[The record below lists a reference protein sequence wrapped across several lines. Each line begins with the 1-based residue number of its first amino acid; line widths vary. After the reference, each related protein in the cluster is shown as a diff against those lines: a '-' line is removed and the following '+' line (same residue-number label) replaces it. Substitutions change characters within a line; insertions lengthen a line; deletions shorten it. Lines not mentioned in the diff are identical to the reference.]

1 MSFLSK
7 DVGVDLGT
15 ANTLVYMKGKGIIMR
30 EPSVVAVDTKTD
42 EVRCV
47 GAEAKAVIGRT
58 PGSIVAVRPL
68 KDGVIADFDIT
79 ANMLETFLKKA
90 CGNSMF
96 SRPRVVIC
104 IPSGVTEVERRAVRE
119 ATLKAGARQ
128 VSVIEEP
135 MAAAIGAGLP
145 ISEPTG
151 SMIVDIGGGTAEI
164 AVISLGGI
172 VASRSVRMA
181 GDMFDQAIIAFI
193 KRKYNLLIGERTAE
207 QIKIEI
213 GSAYPMDPEM
223 TLEIKGR
230 NLVDGLPKNV
240 VVHSEDV
247 REALLECLVK
257 ITSAIKETLERTP
270 PELSADIIDHGITLT
285 GGGALLR
292 GLDQLIQSETGIDVH
307 VAETRWTA
315 WPRAPALCSTM
326 WMSARRSGYR
336 RRSYVRAALWGEC
349 CSECG
354 KVSDT
359 AAVRF
364 SAANTASCA
373 DGTAVRAFFMQRPA
387 VGRGHPDRREAPFER
402 FF

>member
-1 MSFLSK
+1 MGKFK
-7 DVGVDLGT
+7 DTLTAFFRRIQAMFTKDIGIDLGT
-15 ANTLVYMKGKGIIMR
+15 ANTLVYMKGRGIIMR
-30 EPSVVAVDTKTD
+30 EPSVVAVDPRSD
-42 EVRCV
+42 ELRVRSV
-47 GAEAKAVIGRT
+47 GHEAKAVIGRA

-79 ANMLETFLKKA
+79 AAMLQSFIRQA
-90 CGNSMF
+90 CGNSILAH
-96 SRPRVVIC
+96 PRVVIC
-104 IPSGVTEVERRAVRE
+104 VPSGVTEVERRAVRQ
-119 ATLKAGARQ
+119 AAAKAGARQ
-128 VSVIEEP
+128 VTVIEEP

-223 TLEIKGR
+223 TMEIKGR
-230 NLVDGLPKNV
+230 NLVDGLPKNI

-307 VAETRWTA
+307 VAEDPLDCVA
-315 WPRAPALCSTM
+315 KGAGAVLDH
-326 WMSARRSGYR
+326 
-336 RRSYVRAALWGEC
+336 VDVLHD
-349 CSECG
+349 
-354 KVSDT
+354 VLDT
-359 AAVRF
+359 
-364 SAANTASCA
+364 
-373 DGTAVRAFFMQRPA
+373 DGAHM
-387 VGRGHPDRREAPFER
+387 
-402 FF
+402 